1 LRERIES
8 FCELEELGRLYRE
21 HAPALRLFERQ
32 WLEGDPDLVQ
42 DAFVGLAQQSPAPE
56 RVLAW

>member
-1 LRERIES
+1 MPRIAP
-8 FCELEELGRLYRE
+8 EELGRLYAE
-21 HAPALRLFERQ
+21 HTPALRLFVRQ

-56 RVLAW
+56 RVLPW